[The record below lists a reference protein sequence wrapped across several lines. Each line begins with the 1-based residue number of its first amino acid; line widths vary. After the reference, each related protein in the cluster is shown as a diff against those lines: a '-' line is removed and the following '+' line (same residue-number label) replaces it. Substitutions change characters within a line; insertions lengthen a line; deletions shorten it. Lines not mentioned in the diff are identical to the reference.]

1 MQNLYQTLENP
12 ENGRKFYI
20 SLTEDNHTHKIKL
33 KEFLEKQYPKLYNTL
48 IEEEKTIDSDETFF
62 LYKQIQYENQIIGY
76 VSYSLLDEFDDNTI
90 ILLDNYYLIPEY
102 DDYTFIIDDMIETG
116 FSLGFQ
122 IIIKYPTRKLVEAL
136 ISAEFAYKIDNQIT
150 YSEMPFLT
158 DTIAIDTALS
168 KSFSEVDMD
177 KEAKSYTISSLYDL
191 ELCAVITLTP
201 QPEKVYNGQKLD
213 DQTIGDYCC
222 LSIALDEDKEQYDC
236 INKRRKNKHIKKCD
250 YFKHVDDVLTK
261 YEERQQR

>member
-1 MQNLYQTLENP
+1 MQNLYQILENP
-12 ENGRKFYI
+12 EDNSKFYI
-20 SLTEDNHTHKIKL
+20 SLTEDNHTHKINL
-33 KEFLEKQYPKLYNTL
+33 KEFIKTQYPALHDTILQEEKQ
-48 IEEEKTIDSDETFF
+48 IDEDETFF
-62 LYKQIQYENQIIGY
+62 LYKQITYEEQTIGY
-76 VSYSLLDEFDDNTI
+76 VSYNLLDEFEDKTI

-136 ISAEFAYKIDNQIT
+136 ISTEFAYKIDNQVT
-150 YSEMPFLT
+150 YSEIPFLT

-168 KSFSEVDMD
+168 KTISQINIK

-201 QPEKVYNGQKLD
+201 NTNKIYNGQKLD
-213 DQTIGDYCC
+213 DQTIDDYCC
-222 LSIALDEDKEQYDC
+222 LSIALDEDNKSYDC
-236 INKRRKNKHIKKCD
+236 INKRRKNKHIKRCD
-250 YFKHVDDVLTK
+250 YFVHVDEVLTR
-261 YEERQQR
+261 YEEKQQK